1 MTSVV
6 LAGGGTAGHTSPLI
20 ATAQALKTIDSDVAI
35 TCVGTSRGLET
46 RVIPSAG
53 LNLEL
58 IDPVPIPR
66 RLSLDLIKVPLRL
79 TKAINQ
85 AKDILTKSSAD
96 VVVGFGGYVAA
107 PVYLAARKLHI
118 PVIVQEQNVK
128 PGLANRLASRFA
140 AAVLT
145 SFPNVA
151 LDGANFVGLP
161 LRRQIAGLAANP
173 QRNKAKAR
181 ARTEF
186 GLPDGLVLLVSGG
199 SQGARSLNN
208 ATLGAIDEL
217 LAKGVSILH
226 VLGPKNFDE
235 NSKPHINNQTKA
247 SYIPTAFVDDM
258 AEAYA
263 AADLMLARSGAGTV
277 VETAAVGLPTI
288 LVPLPIGNGEQ
299 GLNAKPVV
307 DAGAGILVNDA
318 KLSAACLVEIVEE
331 LMADSGTR
339 LAEMSKAGQAL
350 MPYNAADRVAQ
361 IALETAGRSQK

>member
-20 ATAQALKTIDSDVAI
+20 ATAQALKAIDSDVSI

-46 RVIPSAG
+46 RVIPAAG
-53 LNLEL
+53 LDLEL
-58 IDPVPIPR
+58 IDSVPIPR

-79 TKAINQ
+79 IKAISQ
-85 AKDILTKSSAD
+85 AKNILTKSSAD

-107 PVYLAARKLHI
+107 PVYLAAKQLDI

-128 PGLANRLASRFA
+128 PGLANRLAARFA

-145 SFPNVA
+145 SFPDVA
-151 LDGANFVGLP
+151 LKGADFVGLP
-161 LRRQIAGLAANP
+161 LRRQIADLAANP
-173 QRNKAKAR
+173 RRDKAKIRAR
-181 ARTEF
+181 AEL
-186 GLPDGLVLLVSGG
+186 GLPDGWVLLVSGG

-208 ATLGAIDEL
+208 ATLGAVDEL
-217 LAKGVSILH
+217 LGEGISVFH

-235 NSKPHINNQTKA
+235 SYKPRLNEQTKA
-247 SYIPTAFVDDM
+247 RYIPTAYVDDM
-258 AEAYA
+258 AVAYA
-263 AADLMLARSGAGTV
+263 SADLMLARSGAGTV

-307 DAGAGILVNDA
+307 DAGAGILVKDA
-318 KLSAACLVEIVEE
+318 QLSAARLVEIVKK
-331 LMADSGTR
+331 LMADSGIN

-350 MPYNAADRVAQ
+350 MPHNAAHRVAQ